1 MMFKVFWGYLRAA
14 VLALIVG
21 TAVVTASEID
31 KIPDSSMAPVIDAD
45 DFVFINKAVYVYK
58 EPAAGD
64 IVALES
70 SLHTNSGGG
79 ALLASRVVGTAGD
92 TVTLP
97 DGKKEV
103 VKEGFVYLVSAEDEI
118 AETVGNLARTDK
130 IADEFA
136 DGEASGDDN
145 SGSAVIGRLDS
156 RNSALG
162 QVSVDDIIGR
172 VEFVVWPVE
181 HMRRIY

>member
-1 MMFKVFWGYLRAA
+1 MFKVFWGYLRAA

-70 SLHTNSGGG
+70 SLHTKSGG
-79 ALLASRVVGTAGD
+79 ALFASRVVGTAGD
-92 TVTLP
+92 TVMLP
-97 DGKKEV
+97 DG
-103 VKEGFVYLVSAEDEI
+103 KEGFVYLVSAEDEI

>member
-1 MMFKVFWGYLRAA
+1 M
-14 VLALIVG
+14 
-21 TAVVTASEID
+21 
-31 KIPDSSMAPVIDAD
+31 
-45 DFVFINKAVYVYK
+45 
-58 EPAAGD
+58 
-64 IVALES
+64 
-70 SLHTNSGGG
+70 
-79 ALLASRVVGTAGD
+79 
-92 TVTLP
+92 LP

-136 DGEASGDDN
+136 DGEASGDEN
-145 SGSAVIGRLDS
+145 SGSAVIGRIDS

>member
-1 MMFKVFWGYLRAA
+1 MFKVFWGYLRAA

-70 SLHTNSGGG
+70 SLHTKSGG

-103 VKEGFVYLVSAEDEI
+103 VKEGFVYLVSAEDE
-118 AETVGNLARTDK
+118 

>member
-1 MMFKVFWGYLRAA
+1 MFKVFWGYLRAA

-70 SLHTNSGGG
+70 SLHTKSGG
-79 ALLASRVVGTAGD
+79 ALFASRVVGTAGD
-92 TVTLP
+92 TVMLP

-145 SGSAVIGRLDS
+145 SGSAVIAGLTAAT
-156 RNSALG
+156 ALW
-162 QVSVDDIIGR
+162 DR
-172 VEFVVWPVE
+172 FL
-181 HMRRIY
+181 

>member
-70 SLHTNSGGG
+70 SLHTKSGG
-79 ALLASRVVGTAGD
+79 ALFASRVVGTAGD
-92 TVTLP
+92 TVMLP

-162 QVSVDDIIGR
+162 QVYVDDIIGR